1 MSATAR
7 NAAVKGVSFERERGV
22 YDIRVATGLAHA
34 EVQVG
39 EDAERVKNIGS
50 VFRAL
55 AEEAIPIFL
64 IHLHARSVS
73 FAIEE
78 SMLSKAQ
85 ACLSR
90 LSFDTSIRHNLAR
103 VDVVASSMRDLTGVM
118 VQIAEALQEA
128 GARLYG
134 VGDSHN
140 SVQCLIDGTRVEAAA
155 AQLKRT
161 FGLEGGRG

>member
-1 MSATAR
+1 MSATGW
-7 NAAVKGVSFERERGV
+7 NAAIKGVSFERERGV
-22 YDIRVATGLAHA
+22 YDVRVATGLAHA

-39 EDAERVKNIGS
+39 GDAERVKNIGIL
-50 VFRAL
+50 FRAL
-55 AEEAIPIFL
+55 ADEGIPIFL
-64 IHLHARSVS
+64 IHLHARSVT
-73 FAIEE
+73 FAVEAN
-78 SMLSKAQ
+78 MLPQAE

-90 LSFDTSIRHNLAR
+90 LHFEASIRHNLAR

-118 VQIAEALQEA
+118 VQIAEALQKA

-140 SVQCLIDGTRVEAAA
+140 SVQCLIDGAYVETAV

-161 FGLEGGRG
+161 FGLEGERV